1 VFAGVAIGVLLSTS
15 RPNLRGTGKTAE
27 ASR

>member
-1 VFAGVAIGVLLSTS
+1 VAIGVLLSTS